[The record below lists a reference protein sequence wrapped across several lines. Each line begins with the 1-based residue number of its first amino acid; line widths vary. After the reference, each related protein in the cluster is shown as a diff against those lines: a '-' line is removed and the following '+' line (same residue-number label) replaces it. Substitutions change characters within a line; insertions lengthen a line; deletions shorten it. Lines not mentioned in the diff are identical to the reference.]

1 MKPLES
7 QINLRL
13 VNNTALPQPVSILG
27 IVPNSNTAN
36 NNNFLYEFN
45 FTGQSYVGVTN
56 VNINISNTSN
66 PTVVVYN
73 ALVTSQSII
82 GVVDALNSL
91 NQGLFSYSGSTIY
104 VSSNYYIYSNI
115 SISGTSIFGTTGV
128 SPFALVVNN
137 LGNVYVTNQGAN
149 DITQITPSGV
159 STIFASVG
167 VSPSGITIDST
178 GNLYTANGGGFTV
191 SKITPLGVSSSF
203 GLTGNFPNCITID
216 SAGNIYTANSGGN
229 NVTKITPLGVNTN
242 YGNLNFESP
251 QGIVVDSVG
260 NVFVVCTD
268 YVVIKITPAGVST
281 NFGVFPPGHSLVGLA
296 IDSSDNIYVGDVSN
310 NTIYKLTP
318 LAVQTIYGLASSP
331 QRITIDSSNNIYVV
345 DGSGTIS
352 KVLATGGT
360 TIISDLSIYG
370 GLPVGIALDNFNNVY
385 VTNYFNDEVYV
396 IVQ

>member
-1 MKPLES
+1 
-7 QINLRL
+7 
-13 VNNTALPQPVSILG
+13 
-27 IVPNSNTAN
+27 
-36 NNNFLYEFN
+36 
-45 FTGQSYVGVTN
+45 
-56 VNINISNTSN
+56 
-66 PTVVVYN
+66 
-73 ALVTSQSII
+73 
-82 GVVDALNSL
+82 
-91 NQGLFSYSGSTIY
+91 
-104 VSSNYYIYSNI
+104 
-115 SISGTSIFGTTGV
+115 
-128 SPFALVVNN
+128 
-137 LGNVYVTNQGAN
+137 
-149 DITQITPSGV
+149 
-159 STIFASVG
+159 
-167 VSPSGITIDST
+167 
-178 GNLYTANGGGFTV
+178 
-191 SKITPLGVSSSF
+191 
-203 GLTGNFPNCITID
+203 
-216 SAGNIYTANSGGN
+216 
-229 NVTKITPLGVNTN
+229 
-242 YGNLNFESP
+242 LNFESP